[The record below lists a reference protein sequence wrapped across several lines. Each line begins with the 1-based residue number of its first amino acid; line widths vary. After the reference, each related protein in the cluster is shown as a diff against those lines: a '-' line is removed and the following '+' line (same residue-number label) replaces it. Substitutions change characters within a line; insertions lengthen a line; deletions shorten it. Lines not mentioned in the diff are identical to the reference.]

1 MGKTFFFIVAIFVA
15 QGCHFSFHSGQYQ
28 AANRII
34 SSLKTEG
41 GRSELRPNWL
51 LSWNGFLLP
60 TTAVNVAKETWF
72 VGENDMVLSFDG
84 WQLTRI
90 NNLMP
95 TGINVTI
102 ELEESNMVIK
112 GNDIDVVTYK
122 CDEWAKK
129 NMAIT
134 GNTVF
139 LQNCSNVDYSFSNL
153 IVVDKQGKIVKLS
166 FSIYPDYPPVSL
178 ELAAL

>member
-1 MGKTFFFIVAIFVA
+1 MLVERSSPISAGCPSEDRVDDTVSLGKTFFSSCRSLSLKVVTFLSTLTVS
-15 QGCHFSFHSGQYQ
+15 GCKSD
-28 AANRII
+28 
-34 SSLKTEG
+34 SSLKTER

-129 NMAIT
+129 NM
-134 GNTVF
+134 V
-139 LQNCSNVDYSFSNL
+139 L
-153 IVVDKQGKIVKLS
+153 I
-166 FSIYPDYPPVSL
+166 
-178 ELAAL
+178 